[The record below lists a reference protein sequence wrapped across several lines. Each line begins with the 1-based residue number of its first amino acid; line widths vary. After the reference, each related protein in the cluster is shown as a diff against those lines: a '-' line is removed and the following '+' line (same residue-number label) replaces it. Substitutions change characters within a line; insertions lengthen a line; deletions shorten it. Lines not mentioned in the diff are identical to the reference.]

1 MLPSHPFPHHGWE
14 RAAALGLGL
23 LGGPRWMG
31 ASPAARTLSLF
42 LALLGQ
48 WTVFKR
54 EGGRWVSLP
63 FPGVNAGEK
72 VLESGLCSVT
82 EQVTSIVW
90 ISVSPPESWGS
101 HLL

>member
-14 RAAALGLGL
+14 REAALGLGL

-63 FPGVNAGEK
+63 LPRGQRWGKSVGVWP
-72 VLESGLCSVT
+72 LFCD
-82 EQVTSIVW
+82 
-90 ISVSPPESWGS
+90 
-101 HLL
+101 